1 MARFLKISIIVIG
14 VIFLLYLFANTPLYF
29 RIFDLHAGDNCIDFK
44 RAPKNVQ
51 VDFLMGC
58 GCLTPELFDM
68 TELFRLDIRDE
79 QIENCFIE
87 RIRSCIGSEEI
98 GEIYRT
104 CVEDMMRTKYSNID
118 INAEIDKHFGDVI
131 DRMGDSEESKKKL
144 RAMMKKEY
152 VNSYNKVMGK
162 Q

>member
-1 MARFLKISIIVIG
+1 MARFLKISIIAIG

-29 RIFDLHAGDNCIDFK
+29 RIFSLNAGNNCIDFK
-44 RAPKNVQ
+44 RAPETVQ
-51 VDFLMGC
+51 VGFLMGC
-58 GCLTPELFDM
+58 GCLTPELHDM
-68 TELFRLDIRDE
+68 TVLFRLDE

-98 GEIYRT
+98 GEIYRR
-104 CVEDMMRTKYSNID
+104 CVKDIMRTKYSNID
-118 INAEIDKHFGDVI
+118 MNAEIDKWFDDFL
-131 DRMGDSEESKKKL
+131 DRMGFSEELEKKS
-144 RAMMKKEY
+144 RAMMKETY